1 MANARQA
8 EREATN
14 AGHETARRMAEQGNR
29 AARKMAE
36 ASERTARAGAEVME
50 HNSEY
55 LRHAW
60 QSGSEMAGRLTER
73 SMDQFARAFGMSG
86 ENAQQTTQQT
96 VRNFEALL
104 QSSTILMGGM
114 QNVSRELVDF
124 MQNRME
130 QNVEHLEA
138 LMGARTPQ
146 EAIAAQTNLLRDNLE
161 RFLHT
166 TRRISEISTQ
176 TADEAT
182 RTMTESS
189 LVPS

>member
-1 MANARQA
+1 
-8 EREATN
+8 
-14 AGHETARRMAEQGNR
+14 MAEQSSR
-29 AARKMAE
+29 AARNMAE
-36 ASERTARAGAEVME
+36 AGERTARAGAEAMG

-73 SMDQFARAFGMSG
+73 SVDQFARAFGMSG
-86 ENAQQTTQQT
+86 DNAEQTTQQT

-104 QSSTILMGGM
+104 HSGTILAGGM

-124 MQNRME
+124 MHNRME
-130 QNVEHLEA
+130 QNMEHVEA
-138 LMGARTPQ
+138 LMRARTIQ
-146 EAIAAQTNLLRDNLE
+146 DAIAAQSNLLRDNLE

-176 TADEAT
+176 TADEAM

>member
-1 MANARQA
+1 MATTRQA

-14 AGHETARRMAEQGNR
+14 AGQETAHRMAEQGSR
-29 AARKMAE
+29 AARKMSE
-36 ASERTARAGAEVME
+36 AGERTARAGAEVME

-73 SMDQFARAFGMSG
+73 SFDQFARAFGMSG
-86 ENAQQTTQQT
+86 DNAEQTTQQT

-130 QNVEHLEA
+130 QNFEHVEA
-138 LMGARTPQ
+138 FMGARTIQ
-146 EAIAAQTNLLRDNLE
+146 EAMAAHSTLLRDTLE
-161 RFLHT
+161 RLLHT
-166 TRRISEISTQ
+166 TRRVSEISTQ
-176 TADEAT
+176 TADEAV

-189 LVPS
+189 LVPG

>member
-1 MANARQA
+1 
-8 EREATN
+8 
-14 AGHETARRMAEQGNR
+14 
-29 AARKMAE
+29 
-36 ASERTARAGAEVME
+36 AEVME

-73 SMDQFARAFGMSG
+73 SMDQVARAFGMSG

-130 QNVEHLEA
+130 HNVEHLEA
-138 LMGARTPQ
+138 LMGARTMQ
-146 EAIAAQTNLLRDNLE
+146 DAIAAQTSLLRDNVE
-161 RFLHT
+161 RLLHT

-176 TADEAT
+176 TADEAA